1 MEKDFMNEKEIEQT
15 LSDELS
21 DAMVEIEND
30 KEEEKEPVRCYNC
43 GKECSGENQH
53 LITEDDEN
61 LLFAPFCDD
70 CFNEIEND

>member
-21 DAMVEIEND
+21 DARVEIEND
-30 KEEEKEPVRCYNC
+30 KKEKEIVKCYNC

-53 LITEDDEN
+53 LITEDGEN

-70 CFNEIEND
+70 CFKEIEEN